1 MNTNTEISRT
11 EISRIQDRI
20 LKTRIVNTRIARE
33 FVNPSD
39 ATIEAWE
46 ADWARRES
54 EDAE

>member
-1 MNTNTEISRT
+1 MDTNTEISRT

-33 FVNPSD
+33 YVNPSD